1 MLNEI
6 YNYQFNTNLILR
18 KKPSIPLASKA
29 AKNKAPDGAWTP
41 NWFG

>member
-18 KKPSIPLASKA
+18 KKPSTPLASKA
-29 AKNKAPDGAWTP
+29 AENKAS
-41 NWFG
+41 